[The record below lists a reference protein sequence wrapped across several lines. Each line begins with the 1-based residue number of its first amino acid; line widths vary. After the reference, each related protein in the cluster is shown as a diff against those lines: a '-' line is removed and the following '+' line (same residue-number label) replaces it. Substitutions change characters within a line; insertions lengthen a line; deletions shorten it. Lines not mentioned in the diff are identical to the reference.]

1 MNQSILI
8 QFQSP
13 ERSMKVVG
21 FSKDEGIV
29 FDDHP
34 DASPLNVAFG
44 LQPLIPPKIPP
55 RFLHDGMFKLDAAV
69 ESGGLRLSGFKGDPK
84 AFPMGTY
91 DINVEVESFRF
102 RNASQRVL
110 VHQDKES
117 KITLV
122 EEPDRRKVN
131 LRGGI
136 DAETQSVLSDG
147 RSVVDGKPVSS
158 WLADAVPR
166 PARKACLLNILAKMR
181 APAARDL
188 GMVAPLTKMLKFV
201 YFADVDRIYA
211 AADKTL
217 SGQLERLVE
226 RKRWVREGRPRAKI
240 HRRLLATLAQF
251 GFNPQKAKEFP
262 LTSYR
267 QGGRNAL
274 QIVLAQPSKG
284 DLLFADLDID
294 LGNPLWDLAGF
305 FVHLGEV
312 LDSGRT
318 DHLKLHKNLDQGET
332 KDFLYYDVV

>member
-8 QFQSP
+8 QFRSP
-13 ERSMKVVG
+13 DRSLRIVG

-34 DASPLNVAFG
+34 DPSPLNVAFG

-55 RFLHDGMFKLDAAV
+55 RFLHDGVFKLGAAL
-69 ESGGLRLSGFKGDPK
+69 ESGGLRLSGFRGDPK

-102 RNASQRVL
+102 HNASQRVS
-110 VHQDKES
+110 VDPDKES
-117 KITLV
+117 SMTLD
-122 EEPDRRKVN
+122 EEPDRRQVK

-136 DAETQSVLSDG
+136 DAETQSVLSNEK
-147 RSVVDGKPVSS
+147 SIVDKKRVLS
-158 WLADAVPR
+158 WLEDAVPR
-166 PARKACLLNILAKMR
+166 AARKACLLNILAKMR
-181 APAARDL
+181 VPAASDS
-188 GMVAPLTKMLKFV
+188 GMPDPLTKMLKFV

-211 AADKTL
+211 AVGKGL
-217 SGQLERLVE
+217 SARLERLVE
-226 RKRWVREGRPRAKI
+226 QKRWVREGRPRAKI
-240 HRRLLATLAQF
+240 HRRLLATLDQF
-251 GFNPQKAKEFP
+251 GFGAEEAKGFP

-274 QIVLAQPSKG
+274 QIVLAQPPKG

-332 KDFLYYDVV
+332 EDFLYYDVV